1 MIKKT
6 ILEKKNNKQ
15 KPKKENL
22 KIVFIGTPEFGAIIL
37 RELILNH
44 LKPVLV
50 ITRPDKPVGRK
61 QIVVPPMVKIVAEK
75 YNIDVIQTEEVG
87 TKEKEISKL
96 KPDLILVA
104 AFGHIIPKKILR
116 IPRYGCLNIHPS
128 LLPKY
133 RGPAPIRFAL
143 LNDEKETGVTIN
155 LMTEKLDTGPIIAS
169 KKLEINK
176 KKFTGLELERELAH
190 IGSKLFLDILDDWI
204 DQKIKLIKQDE
215 SEASYTRIIKKE
227 DGRIDWSRS
236 AEEIER
242 KVRAFNPWPSAFC
255 YAGNKI
261 LKIWQASILK
271 DNEKS
276 PKGPIGKTFL
286 APNNKIAVKCKKNF
300 LVIEELQ
307 LEGKKKVKVQ
317 DFLKGNVGFVGTILK

>member
-1 MIKKT
+1 MRKKA
-6 ILEKKNNKQ
+6 ISKKKNKKKRI
-15 KPKKENL
+15 KPKDL
-22 KIVFIGTPEFGAIIL
+22 KIIFIGTPEFAAIIL
-37 RELILNH
+37 RELILSH
-44 LKPVLV
+44 LKPILV

-61 QIVVPPMVKIVAEK
+61 QIVVPPIVKIVAEK
-75 YNIDVIQTEEVG
+75 YNIDVIQTEEIG

-104 AFGHIIPKKILR
+104 AFGHIIPKKILK
-116 IPRYGCLNIHPS
+116 IPKYGCLNIHPS

-143 LNDEKETGVTIN
+143 LNGEKETGVTIN
-155 LMTEKLDTGPIIAS
+155 LMTEKLDTGPIVAS
-169 KKLEINK
+169 RKFKIND
-176 KKFTGLELERELAH
+176 KKFTGQELERELARM
-190 IGSKLFLDILDDWI
+190 GVKLFLDILEKWI
-204 DQKIKLIKQDE
+204 NGDIKPVEQDE
-215 SEASYTRIIKKE
+215 SKASYTRIIKKE
-227 DGRIDWSRS
+227 DGKIDWSKS

-255 YAGNKI
+255 YAGKKI

-286 APNNKIAVKCKKNF
+286 APNNKIAVKCKKDF

-307 LEGKKKVKVQ
+307 LEGKRKVKVQ